1 MIGAAGISHWSFPAA
16 SAYNAT
22 TADNGNVISS
32 VNSPLTYLAVTL
44 PATTALSMGWTIGIA
59 TDGNKTASVQVNGT
73 SGGHILY
80 PGSGAAVTSASLA
93 GGNYELLV
101 LQFDGS
107 NFRVLGATPST
118 ATSIGI
124 TGSAPAINRWNFPTV
139 STYAASQSDSG
150 NALSSYNTPTSS
162 LIVTLP
168 STFRLPTFRRWQLG
182 AHKLLRNIICS

>member
-1 MIGAAGISHWSFPAA
+1 M
-16 SAYNAT
+16 
-22 TADNGNVISS
+22 
-32 VNSPLTYLAVTL
+32 
-44 PATTALSMGWTIGIA
+44 
-59 TDGNKTASVQVNGT
+59 
-73 SGGHILY
+73 
-80 PGSGAAVTSASLA
+80 TSASLA